1 MQALFF
7 LLQFRVIVQTK
18 KRLFKITGLFCRSIG
33 VTPTKPHGD
42 RKCSLSNK
50 LPSQTRITGFWDTT
64 NRKSA
69 SIIHMDGRLFKPC
82 HFGRAFFILQFRVI
96 VQTDHQPT
104 APCGCIACTIT
115 LNHPVFPSE
124 LPTVLLVSIPMPLFA
139 SVDRFLHAGRELGH
153 WHRIVDSRGIYAKKR
168 LFWNYSKI
176 V

>member
-1 MQALFF
+1 VISGACNCKPFFF

-115 LNHPVFPSE
+115 LNLAILSVWIANRSTGFNLYCFILTCKTI
-124 LPTVLLVSIPMPLFA
+124 LP
-139 SVDRFLHAGRELGH
+139 
-153 WHRIVDSRGIYAKKR
+153 
-168 LFWNYSKI
+168 
-176 V
+176 

>member
-1 MQALFF
+1 MISGACNCKPFF
-7 LLQFRVIVQTK
+7 LFCNLGLLYKQK

-50 LPSQTRITGFWDTT
+50 LPSQTRITGFWDIT

-115 LNHPVFPSE
+115 LNLASIS
-124 LPTVLLVSIPMPLFA
+124 VLIANRSTGFN
-139 SVDRFLHAGRELGH
+139 S
-153 WHRIVDSRGIYAKKR
+153 YAPICLCRSFSPYKAI
-168 LFWNYSKI
+168 LWSSS
-176 V
+176 